1 MLRAALHHCFRGL
14 AGVGV
19 VAVLGWVSLPAQA
32 ATKPAPAPAPAP
44 LHERVDTLIE
54 SEFAGPLT
62 PPASDADFLRRA
74 YLDFTG
80 MIPSATEA
88 RVASATK
95 WDWVAVPLYG
105 VMAEAQAV

>member
-88 RVASATK
+88 RAFFADKIGRAHV
-95 WDWVAVPLYG
+95 
-105 VMAEAQAV
+105 